1 MQVTNGVT
9 SDINWKRLTELNA
22 QRTKTLMEEQGI
34 EAVLVA
40 TLDNWRYLTGLPLYY
55 CIQWFVSNFAVLTKE
70 MTFPLLMPLEGP
82 VGQMKT
88 LAPWFTDV
96 VPLPRAG
103 ASDAISPAIPGPW
116 IDTIAGVLRDLHQT
130 SGPIALDP
138 GLPFYIKDG
147 LEKALPNTN
156 FVSAGDLLRKARLV
170 KNEEEIKAIRVACA
184 IDEIAMDRALRAVED
199 GKTELDITGIIDY
212 TFRKYG
218 AESSAANPFVGAG
231 VYPYLGYLTPSN
243 KVIRHG
249 EPVRVDIGCAYGGYY
264 SDFSRSVSVGRP
276 DAETERVYEV
286 VKAGLQ
292 KATAAVK
299 PGVMNYD
306 LFTVCDDT
314 MREMSNGEYGIDWWF
329 LGHGLGVGIHED
341 PMIGKEGSVEAF
353 PLEEGMYF
361 CLEPCIT
368 IPGRGMIGLEDDM
381 VVTRDGVETLTRTEF
396 SLTMA

>member
-9 SDINWKRLTELNA
+9 TNIDWKRLTELNVH
-22 QRTKTLMEEQGI
+22 RTKSLMEEQNI
-34 EAVLVA
+34 DALLVA
-40 TLDNWRYLTGLPLYY
+40 TIDNWRYLTGLPLYY
-55 CIQWFVSNFAVLTKE
+55 CIQWFVANFAVLTKE
-70 MTFPLLMPLEGP
+70 MDFPLLMPLEGP
-82 VGQMKT
+82 VGQMRT

-116 IDTIAGVLRDLHQT
+116 IDTIAGVLRDLHQL
-130 SGPIALDP
+130 SGTIALDP

-147 LEKALPNTN
+147 LEKALPNAN
-156 FVSAGDLLRKARLV
+156 FISGGDLLRKARLV
-170 KNEEEIKAIRVACA
+170 KNEEEQKAIRQACV

-199 GKTELDITGIIDY
+199 GKTELEITGIVDY

-218 AESSAANPFVGAG
+218 AENSAANPFVGAG

-243 KVIRHG
+243 KVIRNG
-249 EPVRVDIGCAYGGYY
+249 ELVRIDIGCAYGGYY

-286 VKAGLQ
+286 VRAGLQ

-299 PGVMNYD
+299 PGIMNYD
-306 LFTVCDDT
+306 LFTVCDET
-314 MREMSNGEYGIDWWF
+314 MRETSNGDYGIGWWF
-329 LGHGLGVGIHED
+329 LGHGVGVGIHED

-353 PLEEGMYF
+353 RLEEGMYI
-361 CLEPCIT
+361 CLEPCVT
-368 IPGRGMIGLEDDM
+368 VPEKGMIGLEDDM
-381 VVTRDGVETLTRTEF
+381 IVTSDGVEVLTRTEF